1 MPEGDTIHRSART
14 LHKALAG
21 KEVLRFRTRHPQLA
35 PLDLAAVHVE
45 SVEARGKNLLIDFG
59 VATLHTHMRMRGAW
73 HIYREGDRWKRPRR
87 DAEIIIVTEPW
98 SAVGFSIPQARWIR
112 GAEQSAPLKGLGPD
126 LLDDTLDTETF
137 VDALKNVEEPLG
149 VALMDQRRLS
159 GIGNVYKSELCFLA
173 GADPFAPTRSL
184 DEVLLTDLVDNARR
198 LLRRNLHT
206 PRRITRPDRAHPLWV
221 YRRDGEHCFRCSSML
236 QMRHQGAPLRGQAIR
251 STYFC
256 PRCQKVT
263 G

>member
-21 KEVLRFRTRHPQLA
+21 KAVLRFQTRHPRLA
-35 PLDLAAVHVE
+35 PLDLVSATVE
-45 SVEARGKNLLIDFG
+45 SVKARGKNLLIDFG

-73 HIYREGDRWKRPRR
+73 HIYREGERWQRRRR

-112 GAEQSAPLKGLGPD
+112 GAERDAPLAGLGPD
-126 LLDDTLDTETF
+126 LLDDDLDATVF
-137 VDALKNVEEPLG
+137 VEAIRNAEEPLG
-149 VALMDQRRLS
+149 VTLMDQRLLS

-173 GADPFAPTRSL
+173 GADPLAPTASF
-184 DEVLLTDLVDNARR
+184 DEALLTGLVDNARR

-221 YRRDGEHCFRCSSML
+221 YRREGEHCFRCSTTLHMC
-236 QMRHQGAPLRGQAIR
+236 HQGDPLLGQAIR

-256 PRCQKVT
+256 PRCQNVAL
-263 G
+263 

>member
-21 KEVLRFRTRHPQLA
+21 KTVLRFQTRHPRLA
-35 PLDLAAVHVE
+35 PLDLASATID

-87 DAEIIIVTEPW
+87 DAEIIIVTKPW

-112 GAEQSAPLKGLGPD
+112 GAERDAPLMGLGPD
-126 LLDDTLDTETF
+126 LLDETIDTATF
-137 VDALKNVEEPLG
+137 TRAIAESQEPLG

-173 GADPFAPTRSL
+173 GADPFAPTASFEEAR
-184 DEVLLTDLVDNARR
+184 LTGLVDNARR

-221 YRRDGEHCFRCSSML
+221 YRREREHCFRCSTTI
-236 QMRHQGAPLRGQAIR
+236 QMRHQGDPLLGEAIR

-256 PRCQKVT
+256 PRCQAVAP
-263 G
+263 